1 MPIGIRCFFSLFIAL
16 IVIGFPVVVYRAGY
30 AHHKR
35 LREVTPGVL
44 YRSGQL
50 TADGFRDAVQRFGI
64 RTIVNCQNEFPD
76 PDLPLTFWLRETIR
90 ESELCRD
97 LGVRYIHLDPDLID
111 QRCDPAA
118 RPQVINEFL
127 SIMDDPA
134 SRPVLLHC
142 RAGLHRTGVLVA
154 AYRQEF
160 HGWGPFAAL
169 QELKEHGFGDSAAT
183 SANDYIQQYVL
194 NYRPRERAQGSRVRD
209 QGSGFIKQSSRV
221 NAFKLTPNP

>member
-1 MPIGIRCFFSLFIAL
+1 MPIGFRWIFSSLIAL
-16 IVIGFPVVVYRAGY
+16 ILIGIPVVIYRSGY

-50 TADGFRDAVQRFGI
+50 TAEGFRDAVARFGI

-76 PDLPLTFWLRETIR
+76 PDLPMTFWLRETVR

-97 LGVRYIHLDPDLID
+97 LGVRYIHLEPDLID
-111 QRCDPAA
+111 QRCDPSA
-118 RPQVINEFL
+118 RPRVIDEFL
-127 SIMDDPA
+127 SIMDDPDA
-134 SRPVLLHC
+134 HPVLLHC

-160 HGWGPFAAL
+160 DGWGPFLAL
-169 QELKEHGFGDSAAT
+169 QELKEHGFGNFAAT
-183 SANDYIQQYVL
+183 AANDYIRQYVL
-194 NYRPRERAQGSRVRD
+194 NFRPRTKCQRTEDGGRKSED
-209 QGSGFIKQSSRV
+209 SSLFRLLHSV
-221 NAFKLTPNP
+221 LRPPSS